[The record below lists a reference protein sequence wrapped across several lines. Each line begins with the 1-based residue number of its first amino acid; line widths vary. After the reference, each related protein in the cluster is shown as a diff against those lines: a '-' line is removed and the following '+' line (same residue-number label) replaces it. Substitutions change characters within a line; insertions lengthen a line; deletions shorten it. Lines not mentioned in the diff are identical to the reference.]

1 VKLQIKTD
9 GRQFQAQEDELQTN
23 VDGQQISDEG
33 LDNEEEVMDV
43 TEVSVSVYQQKPAI
57 IWNKTPKVKRWWCS
71 SVSEMGGEG
80 GVGVV

>member
-1 VKLQIKTD
+1 MKLQIKTD

-57 IWNKTPKVKRWWCS
+57 INMK
-71 SVSEMGGEG
+71 
-80 GVGVV
+80 